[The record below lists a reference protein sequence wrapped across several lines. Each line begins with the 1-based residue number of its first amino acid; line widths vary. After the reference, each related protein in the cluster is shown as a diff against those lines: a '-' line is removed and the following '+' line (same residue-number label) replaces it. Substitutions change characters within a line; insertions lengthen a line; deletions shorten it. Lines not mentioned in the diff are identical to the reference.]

1 MWVGRHGA
9 GKEGQLDSRAEAIL
23 SFLSWPRQEQMVSGS
38 EENLKITPYTTNS
51 STRKL

>member
-9 GKEGQLDSRAEAIL
+9 GKEGQLDYRAEAIL
-23 SFLSWPRQEQMVSGS
+23 SFLSWQKQEQMASGS
-38 EENLKITPYTTNS
+38 TEGLKITLYATNS

>member
-1 MWVGRHGA
+1 MSVGGHGA

-23 SFLSWPRQEQMVSGS
+23 SFLSWLRQEQITSGS
-38 EENLKITPYTTNS
+38 KEGLKITPYTTNP